1 MRLMKSPSPEAEQLY
16 AESFPLCERRTAAHH
31 RAIAAEESDF
41 YPMELYGFSGVFIG
55 ILYYWYWPQHD
66 LLFVEHLAI
75 VPSFRGK
82 GYGHAAL
89 RQLQQMQACIIL
101 EIEPV
106 KDALTARRLAFYESA
121 GFVRLPFEHVQLP
134 YHVGGAP
141 VPLELLSR
149 QPDGT
154 PTLAAQVELLEHLL
168 RTRVML
174 SPSTSSSPHSSESP

>member
-16 AESFPLCERRTAAHH
+16 EESFPLCERRTAAHH
-31 RAIAAEESDF
+31 RAIAASVPDF

-55 ILYYWYWPQHD
+55 ILYYWYWPQHK

-89 RQLQQMQACIIL
+89 RQLQQMNACIIL

-106 KDALTARRLAFYESA
+106 ADAATARRLAFYESA

-174 SPSTSSSPHSSESP
+174 PPSTSSSPHSSESP